1 MKLKTI
7 EANGV
12 TYAEVRD
19 GHPVYVHDDGKEIA
33 FDAPH
38 AVATIKRVSDERD
51 TLRRGEERYKAFGDL
66 DPEKARKALE
76 IVRNLDDKKLL
87 DAGKVDEI
95 VKERL
100 TEAAKVHAEQIAAEK
115 KAREESDAKVRRL
128 IVGNGFATS
137 KFLAEQ
143 TLLPPSVAERA
154 FGDYF
159 RVEGDRAVGY
169 IGDGKVYSRKRPGE
183 VADFDEALQ
192 IVIEASPDRD
202 RILRGSSSNGSNA
215 TGSTAKPPSPD
226 FNNLP
231 AEERLARGLSSAAR
245 SAAPN

>member
-51 TLRRGEERYKAFGDL
+51 TLRKGEERYKAFEGL

-76 IVRNLDDKKLL
+76 VVRNLDDKRLL

-100 TEAAKVHAEQIAAEK
+100 IEAGKVHATQLAAET

-137 KFLAEQ
+137 KFLTEQ

-154 FGDYF
+154 FGDHF

-192 IVIEASPDRD
+192 IVIEASPDKD
-202 RILRGSSSNGSNA
+202 RILRGSASNGSNA
-215 TGSTAKPPSPD
+215 TGSSAAGQPPINNKSPTD
-226 FNNLP
+226 
-231 AEERLARGLSSAAR
+231 RLASAFGA
-245 SAAPN
+245 N